1 MPELG
6 RTVVDEKALA
16 LIREWITAMPPV
28 TSGAS

>member
-16 LIREWITAMPPV
+16 LIEQWIAAMPPV
-28 TSGAS
+28 TP